1 MASKFLKLFCYR
13 GEDVVKMRSENGKI
27 ESFPNYRYF
36 MKAPDCSKKLGIL
49 LKIAV
54 ILRL

>member
-27 ESFPNYRYF
+27 ENFQGFTRF
-36 MKAPDCSKKLGIL
+36 VAKIL
-49 LKIAV
+49 K
-54 ILRL
+54 